1 MKRKP
6 PQLLC
11 FLILFTFVLASCSLS
26 GSSQGEYLVSSN
38 AAPETPL
45 LAEVLMHL
53 QLDYVHPEKL
63 DPEKLLQGALTE
75 LERMVPEV
83 WVVAKLRNKSKE
95 PRLEIRVEKET
106 SVLPVSEL
114 HGLYDL
120 HIALQKL
127 TKHLLQTKIQLTQL
141 KIEQLF
147 ARGILNRLD
156 SYSVLL
162 PIDIYQE
169 FNINIGGQFAGV
181 GLVVGTREGQL
192 TVIAPMDGS
201 PAALAGMKPLDRI
214 VAVDDEKTEHLTLDE
229 ILHRLRGEIGTPVTL
244 SVLRKGHTKTLTFE
258 LLREEIQL
266 ESVETFDLESD
277 IQTVRYVRIKNFQK
291 DTSHELKNKL
301 GDLNKI
307 DGLILDLRNNPGG
320 LLEEAIRVSDL
331 FLQGK
336 QRIVSTK
343 GPSVS
348 TIHDAKQLFAGG
360 HLQSIPLVV
369 LINRG
374 SASASEIVT
383 AALKQNE
390 RAIVI
395 GEQSFGK
402 GTVQTLWDLKDGS
415 GLKLTIGEYLTPSG
429 HSIHNIGVMPSLRL
443 IPVSVPES
451 KGNQSGDADQQQ
463 TIAQERFRLLPEVE
477 VDSTVNYSDILQ
489 LRYLSSHT
497 SLLDDA
503 EIIEKD
509 VIIEKLNADIFVK
522 IAKHV
527 LQKWNPQN
535 INSTLQKIALE
546 FEQQEAEKIA
556 KALTLHGIDWSL
568 IPDQKTPIPETLKLT
583 WLAEEVSE
591 DLVRLKVQ
599 LRNLGDISGQR
610 LIVVTKAGNVL
621 LDGLEFPIGKLPTD
635 EVKSRTLNV
644 KFSAGMM
651 EETEPLELEL
661 FDHNLKKLKSV
672 RLQLNFS
679 PKRISSFKLKM
690 RIFDNGKFGSRG
702 NADGK
707 VQSGETIA
715 LAFELEN
722 KGQKTVPELLLKIRG
737 TDGVFRINRGKIMLK
752 NLDPLK
758 KQKDYFLFKTLTNSK
773 TLGKISME
781 MVDTKSGS
789 PKIVHLWNLENA
801 LPQQTVVTPEFNGLK
816 WQDLDGNLVKG
827 ETELQ
832 SLILSGNLSNA
843 TDVRD
848 VFVYLNDEKVF
859 YSANFDKLE
868 ESTVQHDITEEFQ
881 FTTVLELVPGKNLIS
896 VFSRNRSGFTSERR
910 LRILRRE

>member
-374 SASASEIVT
+374 SASASEIVA

>member
-348 TIHDAKQLFAGG
+348 TIHDAKQLFASG

-374 SASASEIVT
+374 SASASEIVA

-868 ESTVQHDITEEFQ
+868 ESTVQHDITKEFQ

>member
-374 SASASEIVT
+374 SASASEIVA

-451 KGNQSGDADQQQ
+451 KGNQSGDAEQQQ

-868 ESTVQHDITEEFQ
+868 ESTVQHDITKEFQ

>member
-374 SASASEIVT
+374 SASASEIVA

-497 SLLDDA
+497 SVLDDA

>member
-291 DTSHELKNKL
+291 DTSLELKNKL

-374 SASASEIVT
+374 SASASEIVA

-868 ESTVQHDITEEFQ
+868 ESTVQHDITKEFQ

>member
-374 SASASEIVT
+374 SASASEIVA

-868 ESTVQHDITEEFQ
+868 ESTVQHDITKEFQ

>member
-374 SASASEIVT
+374 SASASEIVA

-497 SLLDDA
+497 SVLDDA

-868 ESTVQHDITEEFQ
+868 ESTVQHDITKEFQ

>member
-374 SASASEIVT
+374 SASASEIVA

-429 HSIHNIGVMPSLRL
+429 HSIHNMGVMPSLRL

>member
-320 LLEEAIRVSDL
+320 LLEEAMRVSDL

-374 SASASEIVT
+374 SASASEIVA

-497 SLLDDA
+497 SVLDDA

>member
-301 GDLNKI
+301 GDLNNI
-307 DGLILDLRNNPGG
+307 HGLILDLRNNPGG

-360 HLQSIPLVV
+360 HLEKIPLAI

-374 SASASEIVT
+374 SASASEIVA

-489 LRYLSSHT
+489 LRYLSSNT
-497 SLLDDA
+497 SVLDDA

>member
-497 SLLDDA
+497 SVLDDA

>member
-229 ILHRLRGEIGTPVTL
+229 ILHRLRGEIGTLVTL

-374 SASASEIVT
+374 SASASEIVA